1 MKLTRIRWTANAIKD
16 LDAIWRYLAEL
27 ADEEVMYSEAQ
38 RIWDGC
44 QRLKHFPESG
54 RPGRVP
60 MTRELV
66 ISPYIIPYRIQ
77 DDAVD
82 ILNIFHSSQKF

>member
-1 MKLTRIRWTANAIKD
+1 M
-16 LDAIWRYLAEL
+16 EQ
-27 ADEEVMYSEAQ
+27 ADEDVVFSEAQ

-66 ISPYIIPYRIQ
+66 NSPYVIPSRIQ

-82 ILNIFHSSQKF
+82 ILNIFSLFAAILLRILMELRP